1 MKKESVKSV
10 FKRLKVKDVLVDNV
24 FFIIGCVLY
33 SLGVNIFA
41 IPNNIAQSGI
51 TGLAIIINYLI
62 PKLQV
67 GLLAFLLNIP
77 LLVLAWFFIGKRFTL
92 KTLWVTGMLSIVI
105 DLAKFLMN
113 KGIIGAYTGDKL
125 LAAMFCGAMCGAGLA
140 LIIVRGATSGGTD
153 VIGRLIKN
161 AFPHLSIAKMIMV
174 SDAAIV
180 LAAAIVFRSVDSAMY
195 AAILI
200 FVSSRVMDFILYGTG
215 SGKMLYIFTRNGDLV
230 SEEIV
235 SHGRRGATV
244 IETKGGY
251 TGEKG
256 NLVICAARSS
266 EIPKIRKLVKSA
278 DPESFIVL
286 SEANEIYG
294 KGFTPPAGSDE
305 SDN

>member
-1 MKKESVKSV
+1 MKKESVKDV
-10 FKRLKVKDVLVDNV
+10 FKGLNVKSVAIDNV

-51 TGLAIIINYLI
+51 TGLAIIINYLL

-77 LLVLAWFFIGKRFTL
+77 LLVLAWIFIGKRFTM
-92 KTLWVTGMLSIVI
+92 KTLWVTAMLSLVI
-105 DLAKFLMN
+105 DGVKLMMN
-113 KGIIGAYTGDKL
+113 KGLIGAYTGDKL

-140 LIIVRGATSGGTD
+140 LVIVRGATTGGTD
-153 VIGRLIKN
+153 VVGRLLKS
-161 AFPHLSIAKMIMV
+161 AFPYLSIAKMIML
-174 SDAAIV
+174 SDGIIV
-180 LAAAIVFRSVDSAMY
+180 LTAAIVFRSVDSAMY

-200 FVSSRVMDFILYGTG
+200 FVSSRIMDFILYGTG
-215 SGKMLYIFTRNGDLV
+215 SGKMLYIFTKDGESV
-230 SEEIV
+230 AKEIV
-235 SHGRRGATV
+235 SKGRRGATV

-251 TGEKG
+251 TGERG
-256 NLVICAARSS
+256 NLIICAARSS
-266 EIPKIRKLVKSA
+266 EIPRIRKLVKNV

-286 SEANEIYG
+286 SEANEILG

-305 SDN
+305 S

>member
-1 MKKESVKSV
+1 MKKESVKDV
-10 FKRLKVKDVLVDNV
+10 FKGLNVKSVAIDNV

-51 TGLAIIINYLI
+51 TGLAIIINYLL

-77 LLVLAWFFIGKRFTL
+77 LLVLAWIFIGKRFTM
-92 KTLWVTGMLSIVI
+92 KTLWVTAMLSLVI
-105 DLAKFLMN
+105 DGVKLMMN
-113 KGIIGAYTGDKL
+113 KGLIGAYTGDKL

-140 LIIVRGATSGGTD
+140 LVIVRGATTGGTD
-153 VIGRLIKN
+153 VVGRLLKS
-161 AFPHLSIAKMIMV
+161 AFPHLSIAKMIML
-174 SDAAIV
+174 SDGIIV
-180 LAAAIVFRSVDSAMY
+180 LTAAIVFRSVDSAMY

-200 FVSSRVMDFILYGTG
+200 FVSSRIMDFILYGTG
-215 SGKMLYIFTRNGDLV
+215 SGKMLYIFTKDGESV
-230 SEEIV
+230 AKEIV
-235 SHGRRGATV
+235 SKGRRGATV

-251 TGEKG
+251 TGERG
-256 NLVICAARSS
+256 NLIICAARSS
-266 EIPKIRKLVKSA
+266 EIPRIRKLVKNV

-286 SEANEIYG
+286 SEANEILG

-305 SDN
+305 S